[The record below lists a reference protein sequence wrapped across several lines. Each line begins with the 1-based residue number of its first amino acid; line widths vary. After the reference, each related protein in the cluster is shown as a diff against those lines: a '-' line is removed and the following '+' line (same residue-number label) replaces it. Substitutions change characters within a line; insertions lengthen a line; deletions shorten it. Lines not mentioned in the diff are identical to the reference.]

1 MFVRRSVLLALAGV
15 LAAAGCH
22 DVSQSDPAPVLVLA
36 TFDPGQPGV
45 RPATIPLPNDLAL
58 QGAPGLPAGATRTGL
73 FQLITL
79 GGWPPPL
86 SSWSPLPGIVIPIR
100 TEVFDAATG
109 TYAPGAPPTALDLD
123 TVNAS
128 TVAIVGLNGSATQ
141 VTLALPAVYAP
152 GSLILA
158 PAGGVFAPGRYV
170 VAVRGGPNGVK
181 ALVDGQPVPLEADSA
196 IALIA
201 PNKDLSQ
208 PQNQPP
214 RPAGVTPEQFEAQMA
229 RLETVRGTFA
239 VAMDWNRVAVPAAPA
254 PDPCLLALGVSPPEG
269 ACWLPPIPA
278 LGGTL
283 PTPGITAAFAGVD
296 MVFPHEEIASIQTFE
311 VFTPPPPALQ
321 DEVTP

>member
-1 MFVRRSVLLALAGV
+1 MLVRRSVLLALAGV

-22 DVSQSDPAPVLVLA
+22 DVSQQEPAPVIVVA

-45 RPATIPLPNDLAL
+45 RPATIPVPSDLAL
-58 QGAPGLPAGATRTGL
+58 QGAPGLPAGATRTAL

-79 GGWPPPL
+79 GGWPPTV
-86 SSWSPLPGIVIPIR
+86 SAWSPQGIAIPLR
-100 TEVFDAATG
+100 TEVFDAGTG
-109 TYAPGAPPTALDLD
+109 TYSSGAPPAELDLA

-128 TVAIVGLNGSATQ
+128 TVAIVRLNNPATR
-141 VTLALPAVYAP
+141 VDFSTITPVYAS
-152 GSLILA
+152 GALVLA
-158 PAGGVFAPGRYV
+158 PTGGVINPGRYV
-170 VAVRGGPNGVK
+170 VAVRGGANGVK
-181 ALVDGQPVPLEADSA
+181 ALVDGQPVPLEADQA

-214 RPAGVTPEQFEAQMA
+214 GGLEAAQVA
-229 RLETVRGTFA
+229 ALERLRGTFA
-239 VAMDWNRVAVPAAPA
+239 VGMDWNRVAVPAAPSPTN

-283 PTPGITAAFAGVD
+283 PTPDITAAFTGVD
-296 MVFPHEEIASIQTFE
+296 QVFPHEEIASIQTFE
-311 VFTPPPPALQ
+311 VFTPPALQ